1 MENNVKKQG
10 KEAKKESLAFDK
22 NEIEKGLRSG
32 LFIRLPP
39 PNNSLLI
46 DVVNNN
52 CY

>member
-1 MENNVKKQG
+1 MQKKQG
-10 KEAKKESLAFDK
+10 KEAKKKESLVLNK

-39 PNNSLLI
+39 PPPNNSLLV